1 MLSGNSYHQ
10 SSYIVPPD
18 NRFTM
23 LSNYRRI
30 NPKSHGKAMAWR
42 HAIIQ
47 SCVHQR
53 SRKSVY
59 CVGTTPASLRRH
71 SCGPDGGR
79 ENAAGG
85 GGRESRQRS
94 RLVKKVGSSRPRQHH
109 AACRSRTAQ
118 SRPPAAGSLVVPT
131 HARLTHTATP
141 FLCGIF
147 QVPTRHDRFCE
158 YVYTVPSTFP
168 RCGRV
173 LVRPDYPTARKR
185 YGRTKSGR

>member
-59 CVGTTPASLRRH
+59 CVGTTPAS
-71 SCGPDGGR
+71 CGPEGQR
-79 ENAAGG
+79 NAAGG

-94 RLVKKVGSSRPRQHH
+94 RLVKTSGPVAHRSTTLR
-109 AACRSRTAQ
+109 AAVARHKQ

-141 FLCGIF
+141 FLRGIF

-173 LVRPDYPTARKR
+173 LVGHDYPTHRVNVVTDVALAFSRL
-185 YGRTKSGR
+185 